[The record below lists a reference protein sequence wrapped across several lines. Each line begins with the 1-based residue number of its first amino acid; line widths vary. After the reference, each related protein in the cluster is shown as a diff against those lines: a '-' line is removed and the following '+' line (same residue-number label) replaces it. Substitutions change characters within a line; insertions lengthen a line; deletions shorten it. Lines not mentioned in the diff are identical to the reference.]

1 MLPCGICFSY
11 HDLGTVTVLVSVPTL
26 VDEVISC
33 MLALAPY
40 CARRRLIA
48 DVSNLRAA
56 NSPPSTTPSEILG
69 TTAMPDIVVIKQC
82 EITLAVPFNSH
93 KGLVN
98 AKHCKEGKEN
108 YQLVLSDLE
117 SRVYSANF
125 TTIEIGHLDIGFH
138 THGLIVSSNSP
149 RSLSQP
155 SPAY

>member
-1 MLPCGICFSY
+1 MFLTLEPQTALLQPLP
-11 HDLGTVTVLVSVPTL
+11 L
-26 VDEVISC
+26 
-33 MLALAPY
+33 
-40 CARRRLIA
+40 
-48 DVSNLRAA
+48 
-56 NSPPSTTPSEILG
+56 EILG

-82 EITLAVPFNSH
+82 EITLAVPFNSR